1 MLAGS
6 FTLFLGLAWL
16 WISVDPA
23 TPVSMTG
30 VSGVLIRMGCSALSS
45 WICYLGA
52 MMLWNSFHDY
62 WDFCHKTN

>member
-30 VSGVLIRMGCSALSS
+30 VSGVLIRMGCSALSL
-45 WICYLGA
+45 LGYA
-52 MMLWNSFHDY
+52 I
-62 WDFCHKTN
+62 